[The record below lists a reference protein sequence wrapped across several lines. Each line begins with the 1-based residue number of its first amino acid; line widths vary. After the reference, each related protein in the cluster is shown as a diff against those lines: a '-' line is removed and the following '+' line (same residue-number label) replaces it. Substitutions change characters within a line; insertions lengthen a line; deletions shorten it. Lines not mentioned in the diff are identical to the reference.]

1 MASTETSTLSTD
13 KPKIVVLGSINM
25 DLVATMPRMPE
36 AGETVQ
42 GDGFFT
48 AGGGKG
54 ANQAVA
60 AARLGADVR
69 MVGRVGDDDFG
80 QALLLGLQSE
90 GIDVRDVAVDGS
102 NVTGVAMIMVDA
114 AGQNRIAAVYGA
126 NMACDDMQLDAAKQA
141 MEGADALMLQL
152 ETPPHVSV
160 AAARHA
166 RSLGVRVVW
175 DPAPSAAMP
184 EIGYAI
190 TDVLTPNET
199 EAAELT
205 GIRVVDVD
213 SARVAAD
220 VLLAMGVGT
229 AVVKMGDNGVFAA
242 TASERY
248 YVPPF
253 GVDAVDSVAAGDA
266 FSAGLTV
273 ALSEGRGLEDA
284 LRFAAAAGA
293 LAVTKPGAQDA
304 MPFRQEADALLRA
317 ANA

>member
-1 MASTETSTLSTD
+1 MASTETSSGSAGR
-13 KPKIVVLGSINM
+13 PKIVVLGSVNM
-25 DLVATMPRMPE
+25 DLVATMTRMPE
-36 AGETVQ
+36 PGETVK

-80 QALLLGLQSE
+80 RTLLSGLRSE

-114 AGQNRIAAVYGA
+114 AGQNCIAAVYGA
-126 NMACDDMQLDAAKQA
+126 NMACDDEQLEAAKRA
-141 MEGADALMLQL
+141 MESADALMLQL
-152 ETPPHVSV
+152 ETPSHVSV

-229 AVVKMGDNGVFAA
+229 AVVKMGEQGVVAA

-248 YVPPF
+248 YVPPY

-266 FSAGLTV
+266 FGAGLTV

-284 LRFAAAAGA
+284 LRFASAAGA
-293 LAVTKPGAQDA
+293 LAVTKPGAQSA

-317 ANA
+317 ASA

>member
-1 MASTETSTLSTD
+1 MASTETSTGSTG

-42 GDGFFT
+42 GDSFFT

-60 AARLGADVR
+60 AARLGSDVR
-69 MVGRVGDDDFG
+69 MVGRVGNDDFG
-80 QALLLGLQSE
+80 RTLLNGLRSE
-90 GIDVRDVAVDGS
+90 GIDVGDVAVDGS

-114 AGQNRIAAVYGA
+114 AGQNCIAAVYGA
-126 NMACDDMQLDAAKQA
+126 NMACNEEQLEAAKRA

-166 RSLGVRVVW
+166 RRLGVRVVW
-175 DPAPSAAMP
+175 DPAPAAAMP

-213 SARVAAD
+213 SAGMAAD
-220 VLLAMGVGT
+220 ALLAMGLGT
-229 AVVKMGDNGVFAA
+229 AVVKMGEHGVFAA
-242 TASERY
+242 TASERH

-266 FSAGLTV
+266 FGAGLTV

-293 LAVTKPGAQDA
+293 LAVTKPGAQSA

>member
-1 MASTETSTLSTD
+1 MASTETSTRSTG
-13 KPKIVVLGSINM
+13 KPKIVVLGSVNM
-25 DLVATMPRMPE
+25 DLVATMTRMPE
-36 AGETVQ
+36 PGETVK

-80 QALLLGLQSE
+80 RTLLSGLRSE
-90 GIDVRDVAVDGS
+90 GIDVGDVAVDGS

-114 AGQNRIAAVYGA
+114 AGQNCIAAVYGA

-229 AVVKMGDNGVFAA
+229 VVAKMGDNGVFAA

-266 FSAGLTV
+266 FGAGLTV

-293 LAVTKPGAQDA
+293 LAVTKPGAQSA

>member
-1 MASTETSTLSTD
+1 MAATESAR
-13 KPKIVVLGSINM
+13 KPKIVALGSINM
-25 DLVATMPRMPE
+25 DLVATMARMPE
-36 AGETVQ
+36 PGETVQ

-69 MVGRVGDDDFG
+69 MVGRVGNDEFG
-80 QALLLGLQSE
+80 RTLLSGLRSE
-90 GIDVRDVAVDGS
+90 GIDVGDVAVDGS

-114 AGQNRIAAVYGA
+114 TGQNCIAAVYGA
-126 NMACDDMQLDAAKQA
+126 NMACDNMQLEAAKLA
-141 MEGADALMLQL
+141 MEGAEALMLQL
-152 ETPPHVSV
+152 ETPPHVSI

-184 EIGYAI
+184 KEGYAI
-190 TDVLTPNET
+190 ADALTPNET

-213 SARVAAD
+213 SARAAAD
-220 VLLAMGVGT
+220 ALLAMGVGA
-229 AVVKMGDNGVFAA
+229 AVVKMGEHGVFAA

-266 FSAGLTV
+266 FGAGLTV

-284 LRFAAAAGA
+284 LRFASAAGA
-293 LAVTKPGAQDA
+293 LAVTKLGAQSA
-304 MPFRQEADALLRA
+304 MPFRPEADALFSA
-317 ANA
+317 

>member
-1 MASTETSTLSTD
+1 MASTETSTRSTG
-13 KPKIVVLGSINM
+13 KPKIVVLGSVNM
-25 DLVATMPRMPE
+25 DLVATMTRMPE
-36 AGETVQ
+36 PGETVK

-80 QALLLGLQSE
+80 RTLLSGLRSE

-114 AGQNRIAAVYGA
+114 AGQNCIAAVYGA
-126 NMACDDMQLDAAKQA
+126 NMACNEEQLDAAKRA

-184 EIGYAI
+184 KEGYAVA
-190 TDVLTPNET
+190 DVLTPNET

-205 GIRVVDVD
+205 GVRVFNVD
-213 SARVAAD
+213 SARMAAD
-220 VLLAMGVGT
+220 ALLAMGVGA
-229 AVVKMGDNGVFAA
+229 AVVKMGEHGVFAA

-266 FSAGLTV
+266 FGAGLTV

-284 LRFAAAAGA
+284 LRFGAAAGA

-304 MPFRQEADALLRA
+304 MPLRQEADALLHA
-317 ANA
+317 TNA

>member
-1 MASTETSTLSTD
+1 MASTETSTRSTG
-13 KPKIVVLGSINM
+13 KPKIVVLGSVNM
-25 DLVATMPRMPE
+25 DLVATMTRMPE
-36 AGETVQ
+36 PGETVK

-80 QALLLGLQSE
+80 RTLLSGLRSE
-90 GIDVRDVAVDGS
+90 GIDVGDVAVDGS

-114 AGQNRIAAVYGA
+114 AGQNCIAAVYGA

-229 AVVKMGDNGVFAA
+229 AVVKMGGNGVFAA

-266 FSAGLTV
+266 FSAGLAV

-293 LAVTKPGAQDA
+293 LAVTKPGAQSA

>member
-1 MASTETSTLSTD
+1 MASTETSSGSAGR
-13 KPKIVVLGSINM
+13 PKIVVLGSVNM
-25 DLVATMPRMPE
+25 DLVATMTRMPE
-36 AGETVQ
+36 PGETVK

-80 QALLLGLQSE
+80 RTLLSGLRSE

-114 AGQNRIAAVYGA
+114 AGQNCIAAVYGA

-190 TDVLTPNET
+190 TDVVTPNET

-229 AVVKMGDNGVFAA
+229 AVVKMGEQWRVRCHGERAILCAA
-242 TASERY
+242 VRR
-248 YVPPF
+248 
-253 GVDAVDSVAAGDA
+253 
-266 FSAGLTV
+266 
-273 ALSEGRGLEDA
+273 GRGGQ
-284 LRFAAAAGA
+284 RG
-293 LAVTKPGAQDA
+293 GG
-304 MPFRQEADALLRA
+304 
-317 ANA
+317 

>member
-1 MASTETSTLSTD
+1 
-13 KPKIVVLGSINM
+13 
-25 DLVATMPRMPE
+25 
-36 AGETVQ
+36 
-42 GDGFFT
+42 
-48 AGGGKG
+48 
-54 ANQAVA
+54 
-60 AARLGADVR
+60 
-69 MVGRVGDDDFG
+69 
-80 QALLLGLQSE
+80 
-90 GIDVRDVAVDGS
+90 
-102 NVTGVAMIMVDA
+102 
-114 AGQNRIAAVYGA
+114 
-126 NMACDDMQLDAAKQA
+126 
-141 MEGADALMLQL
+141 MLQL

-266 FSAGLTV
+266 FGAGLAV

-293 LAVTKPGAQDA
+293 LAVTKPGAQSA

>member
-1 MASTETSTLSTD
+1 MAATESAR
-13 KPKIVVLGSINM
+13 KPKIVALGSINM
-25 DLVATMPRMPE
+25 DLVATMARMPE
-36 AGETVQ
+36 PGETVQ

-69 MVGRVGDDDFG
+69 MVGRVGNDEFG
-80 QALLLGLQSE
+80 RTLLSGLRSE
-90 GIDVRDVAVDGS
+90 GIDVGDVAVDGS

-114 AGQNRIAAVYGA
+114 TGQNCIAAVYGA
-126 NMACDDMQLDAAKQA
+126 NMACDNMQLEAAKLA
-141 MEGADALMLQL
+141 MEGAEALMLQL
-152 ETPPHVSV
+152 ETPPHVSI

-184 EIGYAI
+184 KEGYAI
-190 TDVLTPNET
+190 ADALTPNET

-213 SARVAAD
+213 SARAAAD
-220 VLLAMGVGT
+220 ALLAMGVGA
-229 AVVKMGDNGVFAA
+229 AVVKMGEHGVFAA

-248 YVPPF
+248 YAPPF

-266 FSAGLTV
+266 FGAGLTV

-284 LRFAAAAGA
+284 LRFASAAGA
-293 LAVTKPGAQDA
+293 LAVTKPGAQSA
-304 MPFRQEADALLRA
+304 MPFRPEADALFSA
-317 ANA
+317 